1 VACIASV
8 KMSNKI
14 SEFQTSVWLL
24 SEVHDGARLQPY
36 H

>member
-1 VACIASV
+1 
-8 KMSNKI
+8 MSNKI
-14 SEFQTSVWLL
+14 SKYQTSVWLL